1 MNIYARVNPK
11 AGQAQFYRCAMLF
24 TLAWALVEVDEAT
37 AARLREEQMLETSDT
52 KPEGYDGEVADAAK
66 PENNL
71 SDADKVIAIRDAMA
85 GLDKTLESNWTKGGM
100 PHTTALASI
109 VGFDVR
115 AGERDAIWA
124 VLQKD
129 LADADQAAAATNQA
143 AAQ

>member
-1 MNIYARVNPK
+1 MNKLYVRVAPK
-11 AGQAQFYRCAMLF
+11 VGLEQFYRCAILF
-24 TLAWALVEVDEAT
+24 TLAWMLVEVDEAT
-37 AARLREEQMLETSDT
+37 AARLNEEQMLETSDT
-52 KPEGYDGEVADAAK
+52 VPEGYAAEVAEAAK

-85 GLDKTLESNWTKGGM
+85 GLDKTLESNWTKGGF
-100 PHTTALASI
+100 PHTVALTAV

-129 LADADQAAAATNQA
+129 NAAAAEAAAAANQA
-143 AAQ
+143 GA